1 MSSPFHYSN
10 PFCQPPPP
18 KVSEFLYPLN
28 IQKDSMSSSTTM
40 FILFFSIFF
49 FLLLITVC
57 FQVDSQIGSIEDSI
71 QSGRRNTGKPYS
83 LSEDHVNL
91 IYDVIKVPESES
103 ENTKDYK
110 TIVTPKNGIVKLS
123 KGVVTQTHHS
133 IKEDSVI
140 ILSRKSIDGKAGTLL
155 VVKDIVP
162 NKKFI
167 IHSLNSEGEIE
178 TEDCGDIYFA
188 VI

>member
-1 MSSPFHYSN
+1 MT
-10 PFCQPPPP
+10 
-18 KVSEFLYPLN
+18 
-28 IQKDSMSSSTTM
+28 I
-40 FILFFSIFF
+40 FILFFTVIF

-83 LSEDHVNL
+83 LSEGHVNL
-91 IYDVIKVPESES
+91 IYDVIKVPDSEPDAK
-103 ENTKDYK
+103 EYK
-110 TIVTPKNGIVKLS
+110 TFVTPKNGIVKLS
-123 KGVVTQTHHS
+123 KGIVTQTHHS

-155 VVKDIVP
+155 IVKEIVP

-167 IHSLNSEGEIE
+167 IQSLNSDGEIE